1 MSMILYV
8 LLTVLLIGLVI
19 GFVIGFVIGHDFA
32 KSNTEDD
39 TLEVYKVEDETLE

>member
-1 MSMILYV
+1 MNMILYA

-32 KSNTEDD
+32 KSKTEDD
-39 TLEVYKVEDETLE
+39 TLDVYKVEDETLE